1 MTWYV
6 LTLICLLV
14 VTNGIFVYQ
23 LFKLVEL
30 DASIRGMRHPKF
42 WGLLTAGGQRG
53 EGLLLY
59 LLMRNKAIYSMEIE
73 EQEELENRK
82 KRLLYLLI
90 LNIVFAIFLFSSF
103 IVNIY

>member
-1 MTWYV
+1 MAWYV

-14 VTNGIFVYQ
+14 VTNGMFVYQ

-59 LLMRNKAIYSMEIE
+59 LLTRNKAIYSMEIE
-73 EQEELENRK
+73 EQEELGNRK

-90 LNIVFAIFLFSSF
+90 LNIIFAIFLFSSF
-103 IVNIY
+103 IVNI

>member
-14 VTNGIFVYQ
+14 VTNGMFVYQ

-59 LLMRNKAIYSMEIE
+59 LLTRNKAIYSMEIE
-73 EQEELENRK
+73 EQEELANRK

-90 LNIVFAIFLFSSF
+90 LNIIFAIFLFSSF
-103 IVNIY
+103 IVNI

>member
-1 MTWYV
+1 M
-6 LTLICLLV
+6 
-14 VTNGIFVYQ
+14 FVYQ
-23 LFKLVEL
+23 LFKLIEL

-90 LNIVFAIFLFSSF
+90 LNIIFAIFLFSSF
-103 IVNIY
+103 IVNI

>member
-14 VTNGIFVYQ
+14 VTNGMFVYQ

-59 LLMRNKAIYSMEIE
+59 LLKRDKAIYSMEIE
-73 EQEELENRK
+73 EQEELGNRK

-90 LNIVFAIFLFSSF
+90 LNIIFAIFLFSSF
-103 IVNIY
+103 IVNI

>member
-6 LTLICLLV
+6 LTLICLLI
-14 VTNGIFVYQ
+14 VTNGMFVYQ

-73 EQEELENRK
+73 EQEELGNRK

-90 LNIVFAIFLFSSF
+90 LNIIFAIFLFSSF
-103 IVNIY
+103 IVNI

>member
-1 MTWYV
+1 MAWYV

-14 VTNGIFVYQ
+14 VTNGMFVYQ
-23 LFKLVEL
+23 LFKLIEL

-73 EQEELENRK
+73 EQEELGNRK

-90 LNIVFAIFLFSSF
+90 LNIIFAIFLFSSF
-103 IVNIY
+103 IVNI

>member
-14 VTNGIFVYQ
+14 VTNGMFVYQ
-23 LFKLVEL
+23 LFKLIEL

-73 EQEELENRK
+73 EQEELGNRK

-90 LNIVFAIFLFSSF
+90 LNIIFAIFLFSSF
-103 IVNIY
+103 IVNI

>member
-59 LLMRNKAIYSMEIE
+59 LLTRNKAIYSMEIE

-90 LNIVFAIFLFSSF
+90 LNIIFAIFLFSSF
-103 IVNIY
+103 IVNI

>member
-14 VTNGIFVYQ
+14 VTNGMFVYQ

-42 WGLLTAGGQRG
+42 WGLLTASGQRG

-59 LLMRNKAIYSMEIE
+59 LLTRNKAIYSMEIE

-90 LNIVFAIFLFSSF
+90 LNIIFAIFLFSSF
-103 IVNIY
+103 IVNI

>member
-14 VTNGIFVYQ
+14 VTNGMFVYQ
-23 LFKLVEL
+23 LFKLIEL

-53 EGLLLY
+53 EGLLLIY
-59 LLMRNKAIYSMEIE
+59 NKIHSNKKIE
-73 EQEELENRK
+73 SLE
-82 KRLLYLLI
+82 
-90 LNIVFAIFLFSSF
+90 
-103 IVNIY
+103 

>member
-14 VTNGIFVYQ
+14 VTNGMFVYQ

-53 EGLLLY
+53 EGLFLY

-90 LNIVFAIFLFSSF
+90 LNIIFAIFLFSSF
-103 IVNIY
+103 IVNI

>member
-1 MTWYV
+1 MAWYV

-14 VTNGIFVYQ
+14 VTNGMFVYQ
-23 LFKLVEL
+23 LFKLIEL

-59 LLMRNKAIYSMEIE
+59 LLTRDKAIYSMEIE

-90 LNIVFAIFLFSSF
+90 LNIIFAIFLFSSF
-103 IVNIY
+103 IVNI

>member
-14 VTNGIFVYQ
+14 VTNGMFVYQ
-23 LFKLVEL
+23 LFKLIEL

-103 IVNIY
+103 IVNI

>member
-6 LTLICLLV
+6 LTLICLLI
-14 VTNGIFVYQ
+14 VTNGMFVYQ

-90 LNIVFAIFLFSSF
+90 LNIIFAIFLFSSF
-103 IVNIY
+103 IVNI

>member
-6 LTLICLLV
+6 LTLIYLLV
-14 VTNGIFVYQ
+14 VTNGMFVYQ

-59 LLMRNKAIYSMEIE
+59 LLTRNKAIYSMEIE

-90 LNIVFAIFLFSSF
+90 LNIIFAIFLFSSF
-103 IVNIY
+103 IVNI